1 VISVEVIADS
11 AYLDTRLTTVRVRYP
26 RIILAEVNTHRAF
39 SRNAASTRAIS
50 LDRQLAAVWHDPYI
64 PAEWPATQRGMSGGA
79 PLADCDADR
88 ARTAWLE
95 ARDHAVIQAR
105 ELQRLGVHR
114 QHIGRLI
121 EPWAW
126 VDAIIS
132 ATDWDNFFALRIAP
146 DAQPEICA
154 LAIAIRDALAA
165 STPRP
170 VGLQDW
176 HIPWHIEDP
185 RISFV
190 ESLIATGGRLARVS
204 YGRTGGECD
213 PLADLALGRRLIAAG
228 HWSPFEHIAIAHY
241 GAAPSNFRKWIQYRH
256 ELERKVK
263 QGEM

>member
-1 VISVEVIADS
+1 MISVEVIADS
-11 AYLDTRLTTVRVRYP
+11 AYLDTRLTTVRARYP

-64 PAEWPATQRGMSGGA
+64 PAEWPATQRGMAGGA
-79 PLADCDADR
+79 PLADVDADR
-88 ARTAWLE
+88 ARAAWLE

-114 QHIGRLI
+114 QHVGRLI

-132 ATDWDNFFALRIAP
+132 ATEWDNFFALRIAP
-146 DAQPEICA
+146 EAQPEIRA

-165 STPRP
+165 STPRI
-170 VGLQDW
+170 VGFQDW

-185 RISFV
+185 RLSFV

-204 YGRTGGECD
+204 YGRPGGDPD

-241 GAAPSNFRKWIQYRH
+241 AAAPSNFRSWIQYRH
-256 ELERKVK
+256 ELERKTK
-263 QGEM
+263 QGEL